1 MLRNSSVKANPII
14 VAAVENLFDE
24 DRQFERTE
32 RRFSIRE
39 QFSRPVT
46 VKLNDKDEVY
56 DVFSKN
62 ISFEG
67 IGIIS
72 KNEFPQGAEAK
83 IEIYSSNSVN
93 PVIVSKLAWCKPFG
107 KGWYISG
114 WRFVTAVR
122 G

>member
-1 MLRNSSVKANPII
+1 MLRNSSVNANPII
-14 VAAVENLFDE
+14 VAAVENLFNE

-46 VKLNDKDEVY
+46 VKIQNQEEVI
-56 DVFSKN
+56 DGFSKN

-67 IGIIS
+67 IGIIT
-72 KNEFPQGAEAK
+72 KTEFPQGSEAK
-83 IEIYSSNSVN
+83 IEIHSSNSVN

-114 WRFVTAVR
+114 WSFVTAVR